1 MNDPGPLSGRPG
13 GFLSGHKTLPGGPP
27 LFRERRRAR
36 SLTGGDIRVGAI
48 RGRTGAEMSDP
59 LDVRRNLDHCMLTI
73 KDAGEAMAD
82 DMHGAAM
89 RLGAAAMMLASAS
102 HAVHRRAAELVP
114 GQTPPDSGEAPAG
127 A

>member
-1 MNDPGPLSGRPG
+1 
-13 GFLSGHKTLPGGPP
+13 
-27 LFRERRRAR
+27 
-36 SLTGGDIRVGAI
+36 
-48 RGRTGAEMSDP
+48 MSDP

-73 KDAGEAMAD
+73 REAGETMAD

-102 HAVHRRAAELVP
+102 HAVNRRAAELAP
-114 GQTPPDSGEAPAG
+114 GQTPPGSGEAPAG